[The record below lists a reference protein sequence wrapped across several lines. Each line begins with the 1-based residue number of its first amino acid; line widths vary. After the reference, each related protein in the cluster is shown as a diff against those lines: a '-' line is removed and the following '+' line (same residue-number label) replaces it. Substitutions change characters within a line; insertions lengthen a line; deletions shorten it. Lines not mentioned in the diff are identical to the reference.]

1 MMRTHFLK
9 YTGITAEQERETME
23 KIREGSGRTDLL
35 EQLSARMGCQYLS
48 DLRGTKRRFQCRA
61 ALDEIPAE
69 EYTTETWN
77 DAIYYITGEKT
88 EYSTS
93 TEAKKGLMIRLE
105 KNSQR

>member
-1 MMRTHFLK
+1 MMRTHFSK

-48 DLRGTKRRFQCRA
+48 DLRGTKRKDQCRA
-61 ALDEIPAE
+61 VLVEIPAE

-88 EYSTS
+88 KYSTPA
-93 TEAKKGLMIRLE
+93 EAKKELIMRLE
-105 KNSQR
+105 

>member
-1 MMRTHFLK
+1 MMRTHFSK

-48 DLRGTKRRFQCRA
+48 DLRGTKRKVQCRA
-61 ALDEIPAE
+61 VLVEIPAE

-88 EYSTS
+88 KYSTPA
-93 TEAKKGLMIRLE
+93 EAKKELIMRRE
-105 KNSQR
+105 

>member
-1 MMRTHFLK
+1 
-9 YTGITAEQERETME
+9 ME
-23 KIREGSGRTDLL
+23 KIREGGGRTDLL
-35 EQLSARMGCQYLS
+35 EQLSSRMGCQYLS

>member
-1 MMRTHFLK
+1 MNRSVKQWKK
-9 YTGITAEQERETME
+9 YGKEAAEP
-23 KIREGSGRTDLL
+23 ICWS
-35 EQLSARMGCQYLS
+35 S
-48 DLRGTKRRFQCRA
+48 
-61 ALDEIPAE
+61 
-69 EYTTETWN
+69 TTETWN

>member
-1 MMRTHFLK
+1 MNRSVKQWKK
-9 YTGITAEQERETME
+9 YGKEAAGPICW
-23 KIREGSGRTDLL
+23 S
-35 EQLSARMGCQYLS
+35 CQYLS

-61 ALDEIPAE
+61 ALDEIPAG

-88 EYSTS
+88 EYSTPK
-93 TEAKKGLMIRLE
+93 EAKKGLMIRLE